1 MRPFDKTTS
10 IGFIGAGAVG
20 GSLSVALHAAG
31 YPVLS
36 VASRTH
42 ASAQTFAA
50 RIPGCTPYRSLQ
62 RLVDSAGFVFVTT
75 SDDAIGP
82 VCDSLRWRPGQGVAH
97 CSGVTS
103 LDPLHNV
110 VGRGAVAGAFHP
122 LQAFSSVEEGARN
135 IPGTTFGI
143 EAGPELHD
151 YLERMALDI
160 GGNPIF
166 LRPQDKVLY
175 HLSGVLMGNLL
186 AVLASVA
193 ASVWPK
199 FDHSRDE
206 GVRALTPMMGA
217 VARNLDANGVPQGV
231 AGPYPRGDVGT
242 IRKHLDAL
250 RLNAPEYLPL
260 YCELA
265 LAGLPFA
272 VEKGSLSAE
281 LADEIAGIIVSYRSP
296 SIVES

>member
-1 MRPFDKTTS
+1 MRPFDRSTS

-20 GSLSVALHAAG
+20 GSLAVALDAAG
-31 YPVLS
+31 YPVVS

-42 ASAQTFAA
+42 ASAEAFAA
-50 RIPGCTPYRSLQ
+50 RIPGCRPYRSLQ
-62 RLVDSAGFVFVTT
+62 KLVDSARFVFITT
-75 SDDAIGP
+75 PDDAIRP
-82 VCDSLRWRPGQGVAH
+82 VCVSLRWRSGQGVAH
-97 CSGVTS
+97 SSGVTT
-103 LDPLHNV
+103 LEPLSSAV
-110 VGRGAVAGAFHP
+110 EQGALAAAFHP
-122 LQAFSSVEEGARN
+122 LQAFSSVDEGVKN
-135 IPGTTFGI
+135 VPGTTFGI

-151 YLERMALDI
+151 YLEQMAVDI

-166 LRPQDKVLY
+166 LRPEDKVLY

-199 FDHSRDE
+199 FEHGRDE
-206 GVRALTPMMGA
+206 GIRALTPMMGA

-250 RLNAPEYLPL
+250 RSSAPEYLPL

-272 VEKGSLSAE
+272 VEKGSLSQE
-281 LADEIAGIIVSYRSP
+281 LAEEIAEIVKDYKL
-296 SIVES
+296 

>member
-1 MRPFDKTTS
+1 MRDIDKSTP

-20 GSLSVALHAAG
+20 GSIAVALHNAG
-31 YPVLS
+31 YPVVA

-42 ASAQTFAA
+42 ASAQTFAD
-50 RIPGCTPYRSLQ
+50 RIPGCVPYRSLQ
-62 RLVDSAGFVFVTT
+62 KLADSVGFVFITT
-75 SDDAIGP
+75 PDDAISA
-82 VCDSLRWRPGQGVAH
+82 VCESLKIREGQGVAH
-97 CSGVTS
+97 CSGAAS
-103 LDPLHNV
+103 LDPLDAAAEQ
-110 VGRGAVAGAFHP
+110 GALVGAFHP
-122 LQAFSSVEEGARN
+122 LQAFSSVEEGVKN

-143 EAGPELHD
+143 ESAPEIRD
-151 YLERMALDI
+151 YLEKMAHDI

-166 LRPQDKVLY
+166 LRPEDKVLY

-199 FDHSRDE
+199 FDHPRDE
-206 GVRALTPMMGA
+206 GIRALTPMMGA

-242 IRKHLDAL
+242 IRKHLEAL
-250 RLNAPEYLPL
+250 KSSAPEFLPL

-272 VEKGSLSAE
+272 VEKGSLSEDLSAE
-281 LADEIAGIIVSYRSP
+281 IEQIVLEYKTGT
-296 SIVES
+296 

>member
-1 MRPFDKTTS
+1 MRDIDRSTH

-20 GSLSVALHAAG
+20 GSLAVALHNAG
-31 YPVLS
+31 YPVVA

-42 ASAQTFAA
+42 ASAQSLAD
-50 RIPGCTPYRSLQ
+50 RIPGCVPYRSHQ
-62 RLVDSAGFVFVTT
+62 KLVDSVDFVFITT
-75 SDDAIGP
+75 PDDAIST
-82 VCDSLRWRPGQGVAH
+82 VCESLTIRKGQGVAH
-97 CSGVTS
+97 CSGAAS
-103 LDPLHNV
+103 LDPLESAAQQ
-110 VGRGAVAGAFHP
+110 GAIIGAFHP
-122 LQAFSSVEEGARN
+122 LQAFSSVEEGVQN
-135 IPGTTFGI
+135 IPGVTFGI
-143 EAGPELHD
+143 ESAPEIRD
-151 YLERMALDI
+151 YLRQMAHDI

-166 LRPQDKVLY
+166 LRPEDKVLY

-199 FDHSRDE
+199 FDHTRDE
-206 GVRALTPMMGA
+206 GIRALTPMMGA

-242 IRKHLDAL
+242 IRKHLEAL
-250 RLNAPEYLPL
+250 KASAPEYLPL

-272 VEKGSLSAE
+272 VEKGSLSEDLSAE
-281 LADEIAGIIVSYRSP
+281 IERMVLEYKPGT
-296 SIVES
+296 

>member
-1 MRPFDKTTS
+1 MRNINKSIP

-20 GSLSVALHAAG
+20 GSIAVALHNAG
-31 YPVLS
+31 YPV
-36 VASRTH
+36 VATASRTH
-42 ASAQTFAA
+42 ASAQGLAD
-50 RIPGCTPYRSLQ
+50 RIPGCVPYRSLQ
-62 RLVDSAGFVFVTT
+62 KLVDSVGFVFITT
-75 SDDAIGP
+75 PDDAIST
-82 VCDSLRWRPGQGVAH
+82 VCDSLAIREGQGVAH
-97 CSGVTS
+97 CSGAAS
-103 LDPLHNV
+103 LEPIQSAAEQ
-110 VGRGAVAGAFHP
+110 GAIIGAFHP
-122 LQAFSSVEEGARN
+122 LQAFSSVDEGIQN
-135 IPGTTFGI
+135 IPGVTFGI
-143 EAGPELHD
+143 ESAPGIRD
-151 YLERMALDI
+151 YLEQMARDI

-166 LRPQDKVLY
+166 LRPEDKVLY

-206 GVRALTPMMGA
+206 GIRALTPMMGA

-242 IRKHLDAL
+242 IRKHLQAL
-250 RLNAPEYLPL
+250 QSHAPEFLPL

-272 VEKGSLSAE
+272 VEKGTLSEELSAE
-281 LADEIAGIIVSYRSP
+281 IEQIVLEYKTGT
-296 SIVES
+296 

>member
-1 MRPFDKTTS
+1 MRDIDKTTP

-20 GSLSVALHAAG
+20 GSLAVALHNAG
-31 YPVLS
+31 YPVVA

-42 ASAQTFAA
+42 ASAQSLAD
-50 RIPGCTPYRSLQ
+50 RIPGCVPCRSIQTLI
-62 RLVDSAGFVFVTT
+62 DSAGFVFITT
-75 SDDAIGP
+75 PDDAIST
-82 VCDSLRWRPGQGVAH
+82 VCESLKIREGQGVAH
-97 CSGVTS
+97 CSGAAS
-103 LDPLHNV
+103 LDLLEPAA
-110 VGRGAVAGAFHP
+110 RQGAFTGAFHP
-122 LQAFSSVEEGARN
+122 LQAFSSVEEGVQN
-135 IPGTTFGI
+135 IPGVTFGI
-143 EAGPELHD
+143 ESAPEIRD
-151 YLERMALDI
+151 YLEQMAHDI

-166 LRPQDKVLY
+166 LRPEDKVLY

-199 FDHSRDE
+199 FDHTRDE
-206 GVRALTPMMGA
+206 GIRALTPMMGA

-242 IRKHLDAL
+242 IRKHLEAL
-250 RLNAPEYLPL
+250 KSSVPEYLPL

-272 VEKGSLSAE
+272 VEKGTLSAGI
-281 LADEIAGIIVSYRSP
+281 ADEIKQIVLEHRP
-296 SIVES
+296 HT

>member
-1 MRPFDKTTS
+1 MRAIDKSTS

-20 GSLSVALHAAG
+20 GSLAVALHNAG
-31 YPVLS
+31 YPVVA

-42 ASAQTFAA
+42 ASAQSFAD
-50 RIPGCTPYRSLQ
+50 RIPGCVPYRSFQ
-62 RLVDSAGFVFVTT
+62 KLVDSVGFVFITT
-75 SDDAIGP
+75 PDDAISA
-82 VCDSLRWRPGQGVAH
+82 VCESLKIREGQGVAH
-97 CSGVTS
+97 CSGAAS
-103 LDPLHNV
+103 LELLESAAEQ
-110 VGRGAVAGAFHP
+110 GATVGAFHP
-122 LQAFSSVEEGARN
+122 LQAFSSVEEGVQN
-135 IPGTTFGI
+135 IPGVTFGI
-143 EAGPELHD
+143 ESAPEIRD
-151 YLERMALDI
+151 YLEQMAHDI

-166 LRPQDKVLY
+166 LRPEDKVLY

-199 FDHSRDE
+199 FNHPRDE
-206 GVRALTPMMGA
+206 GIRALTPMMGA

-242 IRKHLDAL
+242 IRKHLEAL
-250 RLNAPEYLPL
+250 KSSAPEFLPL

-272 VEKGSLSAE
+272 VEKGSLSEELSAE
-281 LADEIAGIIVSYRSP
+281 IEQIVLEYKTGT
-296 SIVES
+296 

>member
-1 MRPFDKTTS
+1 MRPIDKSTP

-20 GSLSVALHAAG
+20 GSLGVALHDAG
-31 YPVLS
+31 YAVVA

-42 ASAQTFAA
+42 ASAESFAE
-50 RIPGCTPYRSLQ
+50 RIPGCVPYRSLQ
-62 RLVDSAGFVFVTT
+62 KLVDSVGFVFITT
-75 SDDAIGP
+75 PDDAIAT
-82 VCDSLRWRPGQGVAH
+82 VCDSLRFREGQGVAH
-97 CSGVTS
+97 CSGAAS
-103 LDPLHNV
+103 LEPLDAAAEQ
-110 VGRGAVAGAFHP
+110 GAVVGAFHP
-122 LQAFSSVEEGARN
+122 LQAFSSVEEGVQN
-135 IPGTTFGI
+135 IPGVTFGI
-143 EAGPELHD
+143 EASPEIRD

-166 LRPQDKVLY
+166 LRPEDKVLY

-193 ASVWPK
+193 SSVWPK
-199 FDHSRDE
+199 FDHTRDE
-206 GVRALTPMMGA
+206 GIRALTPMMGA

-242 IRKHLDAL
+242 IRKHLEAL
-250 RLNAPEYLPL
+250 KSSAPEYLPL

-281 LADEIAGIIVSYRSP
+281 LADEIERIVLEYKTGS
-296 SIVES
+296 

>member
-1 MRPFDKTTS
+1 
-10 IGFIGAGAVG
+10 VG
-20 GSLSVALHAAG
+20 GSIAVALHGAG
-31 YPVLS
+31 YPVVS
-36 VASRTH
+36 VASRTL
-42 ASAQTFAA
+42 ASAETFAA

-62 RLVDSAGFVFVTT
+62 RLVDSAKFVFITT
-75 SDDAIGP
+75 SDDAIQP
-82 VCDSLRWRPGQGVAH
+82 VCDALRWRSGQGVAH
-97 CSGVTS
+97 CSGAAS
-103 LDPLHNV
+103 LDPL
-110 VGRGAVAGAFHP
+110 RGAVERGALAGAFHP
-122 LQAFSSVEEGARN
+122 LQAFTSVEEGARN

-199 FDHSRDE
+199 FDRTRDE
-206 GVRALTPMMGA
+206 GVRALIPMMGA
-217 VARNLDANGVPQGV
+217 AARNLEVNGVPQGV

-242 IRKHLDAL
+242 IRKHLEAL
-250 RLNAPEYLPL
+250 KTTAPEFMPL

-281 LADEIAGIIVSYRSP
+281 LAEEIAGIVESYRSG
-296 SIVES
+296 SSGEG